1 MDTPAAPAA
10 LVGAVTMNLHPILGF
25 LTRWFV
31 TAVAVLVASKL
42 VSGIHYA
49 DYGSLAVA
57 ALLLGIINALVR
69 PLLLLITLPVNVLT
83 LGLFTLVI
91 NGALF
96 LFVGSVVS
104 GFHVADFWAGFWG
117 ALVVS
122 AVSFLIG
129 AIVRRGEQ

>member
-1 MDTPAAPAA
+1 MIQ
-10 LVGAVTMNLHPILGF
+10 NSF
-25 LTRWFV
+25 LSFLARWFV

-42 VSGIHYA
+42 VGGIRCA

-69 PLLLLITLPVNVLT
+69 PVLLFITLPVNVLT

-96 LFVGSVVS
+96 LLVGRVVN
-104 GFHVADFWAGFWG
+104 GFYVADFWAGFWG
-117 ALVVS
+117 AIVVS
-122 AVSFLIG
+122 VVSFLVG
-129 AIVRRGEQ
+129 WMVRGNEHRR

>member
-1 MDTPAAPAA
+1 MFR
-10 LVGAVTMNLHPILGF
+10 HSF
-25 LTRWFV
+25 LSFLARWFV

-42 VSGIHYA
+42 VEGIHYA

-69 PLLLLITLPVNVLT
+69 PLLLLVTLPVNVLT

-96 LFVGSVVS
+96 LFVGRIVQ
-104 GFHVADFWAGFWG
+104 GFRVTDFWAGFWG
-117 ALVVS
+117 AIVVS
-122 AVSFLIG
+122 VVSFLVG
-129 AIVRRGEQ
+129 AIVRRRERDL